1 MRRDKAADGSGF
13 ASPPFPAMGDGHSV
27 MWNRCAAALPGGIAG
42 GWCVW
47 QPGWA
52 GAGRLGLVA
61 RLLAV
66 SCSSAQLVGSCR
78 CQHGWR
84 WQPFTPPPPGLACR
98 SLSKEFYTS
107 AADRYHACNNV
118 TQALRKVGAKRLVV
132 GHTPQMRGVNC
143 ECDGKVRLV
152 VAAGRAGQQLWP
164 QRGRARRVGV
174 FLPFIHATGARL
186 VVLVAG
192 HCHLMTHAG
201 PRLPSCRCGAW
212 MWACP
217 AACWTLRWVSWRSG
231 RRPRARRM
239 SPAESSR

>member
-1 MRRDKAADGSGF
+1 LAAGLGWGGQ
-13 ASPPFPAMGDGHSV
+13 AG
-27 MWNRCAAALPGGIAG
+27 PGRQAAG
-42 GWCVW
+42 GLL
-47 QPGWA
+47 QQRTA
-52 GAGRLGLVA
+52 GGQLQVPAW
-61 RLLAV
+61 LAV
-66 SCSSAQLVGSCR
+66 AT
-78 CQHGWR
+78 
-84 WQPFTPPPPGLACR
+84 FYPPPPGLACR